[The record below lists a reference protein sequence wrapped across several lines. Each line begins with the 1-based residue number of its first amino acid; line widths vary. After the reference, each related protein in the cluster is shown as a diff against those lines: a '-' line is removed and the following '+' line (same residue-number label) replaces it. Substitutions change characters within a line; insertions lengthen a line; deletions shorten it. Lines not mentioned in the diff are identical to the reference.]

1 MEVHWRSKGVHV
13 STEKESCMKNMMK
26 LLIVTWNLPILNIP
40 FETEYCICKGVGWL
54 NEVNWAYWMCQPSG
68 AGYVYLQY
76 EPTGPL
82 CSPWGTVK
90 WEAAGWTARKT
101 VPLRSFTRFHPSGT
115 SSDWVRGGTPALPQ
129 FTARGFGC
137 CYPTPHFLCYVIS
150 SLMIWIN

>member
-101 VPLRSFTRFHPSGT
+101 VPLRSFTPVGLHRTESVGGPPRCRSLR
-115 SSDWVRGGTPALPQ
+115 RGGLGVAI
-129 FTARGFGC
+129 
-137 CYPTPHFLCYVIS
+137 PHLTFSVMLYLLLWS
-150 SLMIWIN
+150 E